1 VNRAWPPIES
11 APRRRCPPHHQ
22 NRGDRVQP
30 RSAKDVLAAALLG
43 VDLGAFDREIVEWLA
58 AWDTPTVATV
68 VSLLHRTRQAGRDER
83 PPGTPSSDPY
93 PGTSNPGGRSTDR
106 E

>member
-11 APRRRCPPHHQ
+11 APRRLCPPYDPD
-22 NRGDRVQP
+22 RGDGEQH
-30 RSAKDVLAAALLG
+30 RSARDVLAAALLG

-83 PPGTPSSDPY
+83 PRGTPSSDPY
-93 PGTSNPGGRSTDR
+93 PATSNPGGRGTER
-106 E
+106 R

>member
-1 VNRAWPPIES
+1 
-11 APRRRCPPHHQ
+11 
-22 NRGDRVQP
+22 
-30 RSAKDVLAAALLG
+30 

-83 PPGTPSSDPY
+83 PRGSQF
-93 PGTSNPGGRSTDR
+93 RSLR
-106 E
+106 GH

>member
-11 APRRRCPPHHQ
+11 APRRLCPPHDQ
-22 NRGDRVQP
+22 DCGDGEQP
-30 RSAKDVLAAALLG
+30 RSARDVLAAALLG

-68 VSLLHRTRQAGRDER
+68 VSLLYRTRQAGRDER
-83 PPGTPSSDPY
+83 PTQF
-93 PGTSNPGGRSTDR
+93 RSLR
-106 E
+106 GH